1 MFDLFF
7 FQTLNAVCY
16 YACFHLLDDCPSSS
30 YKPKRRNDI
39 NSEIK
44 SRAEVKNKDKRDI
57 IMSSSKE
64 DKRMVSSKTSKR
76 VSRKRKSKIS
86 IKEKESPSQISALT
100 NDNAIVEGG
109 GDKCQMQTKPHC
121 ESIKETGEIWTTLN
135 NSRSTANFAESFLKK
150 VDVKRHIPPPESD
163 DPLPYIKT
171 IGGISVCDD
180 NLIWVNYTLHRHVK
194 LFTPSGEVLKT
205 VRLDDRCQFTC
216 CLPPGDLLLTQ
227 GTMYGSQ
234 PIITLVQRTGDVR
247 AFANLCSFAKN
258 LLGIL
263 YQDDRIYVI
272 GHRTPKKDFIIT
284 LNMDGVVQ
292 TIIDTKPDKININHI
307 ISYSGRIV
315 AVSTDGFAIFPL
327 ETASVSSKEIN
338 KVHVNH
344 TYSKTACF
352 DNFGNLIIGLRSEI
366 FVTDPSLERSH
377 EIQTGFPV
385 LVTSTAVDKQN
396 QLWIGIGT
404 GDLYITEYLNK

>member
-1 MFDLFF
+1 M
-7 FQTLNAVCY
+7 NAVCY
-16 YACFHLLDDCPSSS
+16 YACLCFHLLDDCPSSS

-64 DKRMVSSKTSKR
+64 DRRMMSSKSSKR

-86 IKEKESPSQISALT
+86 IT
-100 NDNAIVEGG
+100 NDNAIVGG
-109 GDKCQMQTKPHC
+109 GDKCQMQTKPH
-121 ESIKETGEIWTTLN
+121 SRKETGEIWTTQN

-163 DPLPYIKT
+163 DPLPYLKT

-180 NLIWVNYTLHRHVK
+180 NLIWVNYTLHRQVK

-216 CLPPGDLLLTQ
+216 CLPSGDLLLTQ

-247 AFANLCSFAKN
+247 KFANLCSFAKN

-263 YQDDRIYVI
+263 FQDDMIYVI

-292 TIIDTKPDKININHI
+292 TIIDTKPDKMNINHI
-307 ISYSGRIV
+307 ISYSQTGRIF